1 MEVDTAPAKTLS
13 RNNTH
18 SNGAVQVKRRT
29 DLLPREEREKMRR
42 LKEANK
48 SYGRGKSVNVKNIR
62 DKKLR
67 TNLSR
72 LENKYREATIKA
84 KDAEILLENSS
95 GFLEPETEL
104 ERTYKVRQQEITDSV
119 AVTTAQKRFDLKL
132 DELGPYIGEYTR
144 NGRELLLAGRK
155 GHLATFDWREGK
167 LGCEIQLG
175 ETIRDARW
183 LHNNQFFAVA
193 QKKYVYMYDRNG
205 VEIHCLRKHM
215 EVTHM
220 EFLPYHFLLGTVA
233 STGFLKYQDVSTGG
247 IVAEFPT
254 KLGPPTALAQNPY
267 NAVLH
272 VGHQNGTVT
281 LWSPNQSE
289 PLVKLLAHRG
299 PVRAMGID
307 REGRYM
313 VSTGQDCKMAVWDI
327 RMFREVNQ
335 YFTRQPA
342 SSVSI
347 SDTGLTAVGWGTQ
360 TTIWKDLFSKNAPVQ
375 QKVQSPYMALGGEG
389 KRMERVRW
397 CPFED
402 VLGMGHDEGFSSV
415 IVPGAGEANFDAL
428 EVNPFETAKQRQEA
442 EVKGLLNKLQPEMI
456 ALDPNFIGNIDLRSE
471 KQRKEEKDLDSKPLS
486 IEEEIKKRARGKNG
500 ALKKYLRKQRKKN
513 IIDDKR
519 MKVDA
524 IWEEQ
529 QKAREKKNQQ
539 AESDL
544 GPVLSRFARKE

>member
-1 MEVDTAPAKTLS
+1 MEIDKTETQTIS

-18 SNGAVQVKRRT
+18 SNGAVTVKRRT
-29 DLLPREEREKMRR
+29 DLIPREEREKIRR

-48 SYGRGKSVNVKNIR
+48 SYGRGKNINVKSIR

-72 LENKYREATIKA
+72 LENKYRDATIKA
-84 KDAEILLENSS
+84 KDAEILLENSG

-104 ERTYKVRQQEITDSV
+104 ERTYKVRQDEITQDV
-119 AVTTAQKRFDLKL
+119 AITTAQKRFELKL
-132 DELGPYIGEYTR
+132 EELGPYVGEYTR

-175 ETIRDARW
+175 ETIRDVRW

-193 QKKYVYMYDRNG
+193 QKKYVYIYDRNG

-233 STGFLKYQDVSTGG
+233 STGFLKYQDVSTGN
-247 IVAEFPT
+247 IVSEIPT
-254 KLGPPTALAQNPY
+254 KLGPPTAMTQNPW

-281 LWSPNQSE
+281 LWSPNQTD

-299 PVRAMGID
+299 PVRSLAVD

-313 VSTGQDCKMAVWDI
+313 VSTGQDCKMAVWDV
-327 RMFREVNQ
+327 RMFREVNN

-342 SSVSI
+342 SSVAI

-360 TTIWKDLFSKNAPVQ
+360 TSVWKDLFQKNEPVQ
-375 QKVQSPYMALGGEG
+375 QKIQSPYMAWGGEG
-389 KRMERVRW
+389 KRIERVRW

-402 VLGMGHDEGFSSV
+402 VLGMGHDEGFSSI

-428 EVNPFETAKQRQEA
+428 EVNPFENVKQRQEA

-471 KQRKEEKDLDSKPLS
+471 KQRRADKDLDSKPLS
-486 IEEEIKKRARGKNG
+486 IEEEIKNRARGKNG

-513 IIDDKR
+513 IIDEKR
-519 MKVDA
+519 MKVDE
-524 IWEEQ
+524 IWEQ
-529 QKAREKKNQQ
+529 QKKQRERKNQEVE
-539 AESDL
+539 ADL
-544 GPVLSRFARKE
+544 GPALSRFARKE